1 MNILHVTWTEI
12 SVDHGEGNGNPF
24 QYSCLENPVDGGAW
38 RAAVH
43 MVAQSRTRLKWL
55 SMHALEKEMAT
66 HSSVLAWGIPQT
78 EEPGGLQFTGLQ
90 RVRHDWSNLASVDK
104 ALNLTITL
112 VSLLDYSML
121 VHPLELLFV
130 LHIYQIEFFLF
141 SNFENLLIKE
151 FMCIVYL
158 NKYC

>member
-1 MNILHVTWTEI
+1 MEDPLE
-12 SVDHGEGNGNPF
+12 EGMAKH
-24 QYSCLENPVDGGAW
+24 SSICAW
-38 RAAVH
+38 R
-43 MVAQSRTRLKWL
+43 
-55 SMHALEKEMAT
+55 
-66 HSSVLAWGIPQT
+66 IPQT